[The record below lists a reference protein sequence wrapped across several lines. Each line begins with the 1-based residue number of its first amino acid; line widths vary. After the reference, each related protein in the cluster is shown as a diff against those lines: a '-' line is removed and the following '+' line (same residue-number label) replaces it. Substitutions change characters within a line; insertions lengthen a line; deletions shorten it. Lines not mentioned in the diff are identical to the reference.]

1 MVKRGYILVYS
12 TYNED
17 KSVVALRFTS
27 MLKSEIYKKITANES
42 INQLNYALIKEVNF
56 IKTLCENG
64 QVIMIF
70 LCAWLIMKMRQ

>member
-42 INQLNYALIKEVNF
+42 NY
-56 IKTLCENG
+56 
-64 QVIMIF
+64 
-70 LCAWLIMKMRQ
+70 

>member
-1 MVKRGYILVYS
+1 MNL
-12 TYNED
+12 T
-17 KSVVALRFTS
+17 
-27 MLKSEIYKKITANES
+27 

-70 LCAWLIMKMRQ
+70 LCA